1 MNALAAPASAIAADL
16 DLDLPLGADNLH
28 LSYGRHAVLRG
39 VDLHL
44 PRGQV
49 LGLIGRNGAGKS
61 SLIGCLLGL
70 LRPQGGQARLFGAPA
85 LALDDA
91 RKQCLG
97 YVPQQPQSFGW
108 MKVGQLM
115 GYLAQ
120 LYPQWQRAHADALLK
135 RWDLDPAQAIG
146 KLSPGQAQRLA
157 VVRALAPRPALLVL
171 DEPASA
177 LDPVARRELLRDIV
191 EQAIDNGTT
200 VLFSSHIISDLE
212 RVASHVAFLHE
223 GRILLNQPLDEL
235 KSQTMRL
242 FVPGAGAA
250 QRPCA
255 QPGFDARAAERGV
268 DQAHRHVHVLLQLA
282 REVVAGRGELRHVRG
297 RGRLPAHRSGEIAA
311 RRGHAGLRHPEQAD
325 AVVAGAGDLRARV
338 QAAMHLQ
345 LHVRLAAAQPHIAD
359 QHIGHAPGLAAAAGD
374 QFMRTAGLERRQPRL
389 PAAIVAG
396 LRFHAPAGEFDLHLR
411 AGRGLAPHRDRP
423 VALHHRVILEQRVQ
437 QRRVGGPCA
446 EGVAGQREQHGVE
459 AARHAA

>member
-1 MNALAAPASAIAADL
+1 MNALAASLSAFATDL
-16 DLDLPLGADNLH
+16 DLDLPLGADGLH
-28 LSYGRHAVLRG
+28 LSYGKHVVLRG

-70 LRPQGGQARLFGAPA
+70 LRPQAGQARVFGAPA

-91 RKQCLG
+91 RKQQLG

-120 LYPQWQRAHADALLK
+120 LYPQWERAHADALLK

-223 GRILLNQPLDEL
+223 GRILLNQPLEEL
-235 KSQTMRL
+235 KGQTVRL
-242 FVPGAGAA
+242 LVPAASAA
-250 QRPCA
+250 QLPA
-255 QPGFDARAAERGV
+255 KLPGE
-268 DQAHRHVHVLLQLA
+268 LA
-282 REVVAGRGELRHVRG
+282 RKPLSD
-297 RGRLPAHRSGEIAA
+297 GRLS
-311 RRGHAGLRHPEQAD
+311 L
-325 AVVAGAGDLRARV
+325 VVS
-338 QAAMHLQ
+338 
-345 LHVRLAAAQPHIAD
+345 
-359 QHIGHAPGLAAAAGD
+359 
-374 QFMRTAGLERRQPRL
+374 
-389 PAAIVAG
+389 
-396 LRFHAPAGEFDLHLR
+396 
-411 AGRGLAPHRDRP
+411 
-423 VALHHRVILEQRVQ
+423 
-437 QRRVGGPCA
+437 
-446 EGVAGQREQHGVE
+446 QREGWQDLLTVE
-459 AARHAA
+459 GIHADRLNLEDLFIEVAE

>member
-1 MNALAAPASAIAADL
+1 MNALAASLSASATDL
-16 DLDLPLGADNLH
+16 DFDLPLVANNLH
-28 LSYGRHAVLRG
+28 LAYGKQAVLRG
-39 VDLHL
+39 ADLHL

-70 LRPQGGQARLFGAPA
+70 LRPQSGQARLFGAPA
-85 LALDDA
+85 LALDNA
-91 RKQCLG
+91 RKQRLG

-115 GYLAQ
+115 DYLAQ

-135 RWDLDPAQAIG
+135 RWGLDPAQAIG
-146 KLSPGQAQRLA
+146 TLSPGQAQRLA

-235 KSQTMRL
+235 KSQTVRL
-242 FVPGAGAA
+242 LVPAAGTT
-250 QRPCA
+250 
-255 QPGFDARAAERGV
+255 
-268 DQAHRHVHVLLQLA
+268 QLPV
-282 REVVAGRGELRHVRG
+282 RLPGELVRKPLAD
-297 RGRLPAHRSGEIAA
+297 GRLS
-311 RRGHAGLRHPEQAD
+311 
-325 AVVAGAGDLRARV
+325 VVVSQREGWQNLLTLEGI
-338 QAAMHLQ
+338 H
-345 LHVRLAAAQPHIAD
+345 AD
-359 QHIGHAPGLAAAAGD
+359 QLN
-374 QFMRTAGLERRQPRL
+374 LEDL
-389 PAAIVAG
+389 FIEVA
-396 LRFHAPAGEFDLHLR
+396 E
-411 AGRGLAPHRDRP
+411 
-423 VALHHRVILEQRVQ
+423 
-437 QRRVGGPCA
+437 
-446 EGVAGQREQHGVE
+446 
-459 AARHAA
+459 